1 VQTTP
6 DAVIAHNHQVTDSQH
21 ARFPEIA
28 TMLEGARADLT
39 GFPAPPREHW
49 QNVWSNN
56 AIKHRGR

>member
-6 DAVIAHNHQVTDSQH
+6 DAVIAHNHHVTDSQH

-39 GFPAPPREHW
+39 GFPTPPREHW
-49 QNVWSNN
+49 QNV
-56 AIKHRGR
+56 